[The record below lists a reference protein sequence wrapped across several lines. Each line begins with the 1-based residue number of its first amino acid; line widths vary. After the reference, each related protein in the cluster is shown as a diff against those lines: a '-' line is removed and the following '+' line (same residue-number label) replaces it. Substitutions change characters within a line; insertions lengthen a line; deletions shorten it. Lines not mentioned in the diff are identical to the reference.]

1 MFCKAIRT
9 IVLVVCLTSF
19 VSAAA
24 SAASISFGG
33 GLTIT
38 DADADNFYET
48 LNFGDATINSTFP
61 TPDDISNYTVRV
73 SALTVDPSSSTAGL
87 GNDDSYSFSP
97 TTYQNGF
104 SLTKDG
110 TVIAGTLE
118 VDSLI
123 LNVSSGTINPSL
135 AINVSNISVTSG
147 NYDNQSPIL
156 DELLGEYG
164 EKGATNLTLQ
174 IAGQTLEAAVENG
187 PSGASSFSGS
197 FSVVPVPSSLAM
209 LFGSL
214 LTVGIVVAV
223 PRAFK
228 K

>member
-1 MFCKAIRT
+1 MFCRAVRT

-19 VSAAA
+19 LSATA
-24 SAASISFGG
+24 SAVSISFGG
-33 GLTIT
+33 GLSIK
-38 DADADNFYET
+38 DYDSDSFYET
-48 LNFGDATINSTFP
+48 LEFGAATINSSFP
-61 TPDDISNYTVRV
+61 SPDDISNYVV
-73 SALTVDPSSSTAGL
+73 GISDLTIDPSSATPGL
-87 GNDDSYSFSP
+87 DNDDSYAFDP

-104 SLTKDG
+104 SLTKGG

-147 NYDNQSPIL
+147 VYDNNSVII
-156 DELLGEYG
+156 DKLLAPTAQ
-164 EKGATNLTLQ
+164 KGVTNLTLQ
-174 IAGQTLEAAVENG
+174 IAGEFEKAVEQG
-187 PSGASSFSGS
+187 PTGASSFSGS

-214 LTVGIVVAV
+214 LTVGVVVAV